1 MHFLAIRRGST
12 KPGDPRQAQ
21 IVTLRAA
28 THGNDVVVA
37 YLSVAEDAQEKKL
50 TTNASHAWLGHGVG
64 VCSTIVVDVQYC
76 PPEIFTK
83 GWPAGNAELNVRQ
96 SNRLKARFGSAFASR
111 QLRCHL

>member
-37 YLSVAEDAQEKKL
+37 NLSVAEDAPGEKTHDLRQAKVCRRL
-50 TTNASHAWLGHGVG
+50 SLGYRRVIAGIAHSMPAILPDYLADLGRDMAAKSAAISHDLA
-64 VCSTIVVDVQYC
+64 TIAR
-76 PPEIFTK
+76 K
-83 GWPAGNAELNVRQ
+83 Q
-96 SNRLKARFGSAFASR
+96 SK
-111 QLRCHL
+111 Q

>member
-37 YLSVAEDAQEKKL
+37 YLSVAEDAPGEKTHDKRL
-50 TTNASHAWLGHGVG
+50 ACMVRARRRRLFHDRSGRPVL
-64 VCSTIVVDVQYC
+64 
-76 PPEIFTK
+76 PPGDIHERMACWQCRTERSPI
-83 GWPAGNAELNVRQ
+83 
-96 SNRLKARFGSAFASR
+96 
-111 QLRCHL
+111 